1 MTDRVG
7 VVGCGT
13 MGAGIAELCARAG
26 LDVRVK
32 VSSPASADA
41 GRERIVRSLDR
52 AVARGRLTPEARSEA
67 CSRITFT
74 AGFSELADRQIVIE
88 SLPEDEKLKK
98 RAFTELDAAVTDPEA
113 VLASNTSSL
122 RIGTLADVTE
132 RPERVVGMHFF
143 NPAQILPLVEV
154 VPCDRTSA
162 TVTAKAERFAADAL
176 GKQVIHSTDRCGFVV
191 NALLVPYLIAAVR
204 MVESG
209 HATADDVDRGMKLG
223 CSHPLGPL
231 ELADMIGLDTI
242 ASVAAALHAEFAEP
256 VYAPPKLLTDLVEAG
271 NLGRKTGSG
280 FFDY

>member
-1 MTDRVG
+1 MTAPIERVG
-7 VVGCGT
+7 IVGCGT

-26 LDVRVK
+26 LDVRIK
-32 VSSPASADA
+32 VLSDA
-41 GRERIVRSLDR
+41 GPGRITRSLDR
-52 AVARGRLTPEARSEA
+52 AVARGRLSEQDRDDA
-67 CSRITFT
+67 LGRITFVPDF
-74 AGFSELADRQIVIE
+74 AGLADRQIVIE

-98 RAFTELDAAVTDPEA
+98 QAFADLDAAVVDRDA

-122 RIGTLADVTE
+122 RIGTLADVTR

-143 NPAQILPLVEV
+143 NPAQVLPLVEV
-154 VPCDRTSA
+154 VPSDRTGERVSA
-162 TVTAKAERFAADAL
+162 AAERFAVDAL
-176 GKQVIHSTDRCGFVV
+176 GKQVIRSTDRCGFVV

-204 MVESG
+204 MVDVG
-209 HATADDVDRGMKLG
+209 HATAADVDRGMKLG

-242 ASVAAALHAEFAEP
+242 ASVAQALYAEFGEP

-271 NLGRKTGSG
+271 KLGRKTGAG